1 MMVDNIEFQVD
12 WPPAPPRSGQPLFD
26 DTLGRL
32 AIKIG
37 PDAATKFRTDNNTE
51 GDQIYIPTYHLAEWI
66 ASNWWPL
73 LFEPAKGE
81 DFQEDFDFRSRHW
94 LGSARNGFALP
105 DLWFCPAG
113 EKMEI
118 IGSGAHLRFARLTF
132 LVEISEIVE
141 IPVIRDAL
149 QKFVHQVISRLDDR
163 GKRTTPLHEIWELI
177 RDTEQEAEEYCQLI
191 GSLGLS
197 PYEEHPEI
205 DVRLGQLQGRLDAA
219 MIRDLCN
226 ASNEKTFP
234 ALAELAIGV
243 SETLDRAQEADL
255 TNLLSVPMPPD
266 SQLHA
271 WQWGLEAARRV
282 RREFHISNAD
292 PEGGQQFL
300 ATLGLDSVITIDHRR
315 ADQVRGGLRRRAHRM
330 HVTALD
336 DREPQQRFTAARA
349 AFLGWASNDDA
360 SHLVTTAITRDQR
373 ASRSFAAEIIAPI
386 GYIRTRA
393 TNRVLSNHGIQEI
406 AQSLNAPSGAVMYQ
420 ARHGGI
426 HVVGSNDWR
435 D

>member
-1 MMVDNIEFQVD
+1 VD

-132 LVEISEIVE
+132 LVEISEVVE

-149 QKFVHQVISRLDDR
+149 KKFVHQVISRLDDR

-205 DVRLGQLQGRLDAA
+205 DVRLA
-219 MIRDLCN
+219 
-226 ASNEKTFP
+226 
-234 ALAELAIGV
+234 
-243 SETLDRAQEADL
+243 
-255 TNLLSVPMPPD
+255 
-266 SQLHA
+266 
-271 WQWGLEAARRV
+271 
-282 RREFHISNAD
+282 
-292 PEGGQQFL
+292 
-300 ATLGLDSVITIDHRR
+300 
-315 ADQVRGGLRRRAHRM
+315 
-330 HVTALD
+330 
-336 DREPQQRFTAARA
+336 
-349 AFLGWASNDDA
+349 
-360 SHLVTTAITRDQR
+360 
-373 ASRSFAAEIIAPI
+373 
-386 GYIRTRA
+386 
-393 TNRVLSNHGIQEI
+393 
-406 AQSLNAPSGAVMYQ
+406 
-420 ARHGGI
+420 
-426 HVVGSNDWR
+426 
-435 D
+435 